1 MTSKD
6 LKLTDLK
13 ENLKKSLDSQN
24 TEEFCNAIADFA
36 EVMQA
41 DIVKDFQDYQRT
53 QDQEILAKRGIR
65 VLTSEEKKFYEG
77 FKRTY
82 ETKSFDG
89 LENAFPETVLES
101 VLDNI
106 KTQFPLLGAIQTMNT
121 ATMTKILVNKT
132 GMQYATWGALGS
144 KITEELEGSI
154 GVINLTDKKLTA
166 FMPVS
171 KDMLDAGIQ
180 WIDAYVRAVL
190 AEASG
195 AALCKAVIAGTGKG
209 EPIGMMKD
217 LTNVSS
223 EVYQDKTATP
233 VTKFD
238 PLTYG
243 GLVSKLAVDENDRQR
258 VVDNLILVV
267 SPVDYFGKV
276 MPATTWLLSS
286 GTYAR
291 DVLPY
296 PTRIIQDINVP
307 SGKAVLGLGKKYFLG
322 VGKGGS
328 GGRIDYDDSF
338 RFLDDERVYKTKM
351 YGDGRPLDNNAF
363 LVLDISGLTPL
374 VPTVAVQGGSSGG
387 TDQTAMAGKAVT
399 GKATAGKE

>member
-6 LKLTDLK
+6 LKVTELK

-24 TEEFCNAIADFA
+24 TDDFCNAIADFA
-36 EVMQA
+36 EVLQS
-41 DIVKDFQDYQRT
+41 DIMKDFQNYQKT
-53 QDQEILAKRGIR
+53 QDHEILAKRGIR
-65 VLTSEEKKFYEG
+65 MLTSEETKFYEG
-77 FKRTY
+77 MK
-82 ETKSFDG
+82 KSYTAKTFEG
-89 LENAFPETVLES
+89 LENAFPETILEA
-101 VLDNI
+101 VMENI
-106 KTQFPLLGAIQTMNT
+106 KTQFPLLNAIQVMNT

-132 GMQYATWGALGS
+132 GMQYAKWGALGS

-166 FMPVS
+166 FLPVS

-195 AALCKAVIAGTGKG
+195 AALCKEVITGNGKEG
-209 EPIGMMKD
+209 PIGMMKD

-223 EVYQDKTATP
+223 EEYQDKSATS

-238 PLTYG
+238 PVTYG
-243 GLVSKLAVDENDRQR
+243 GLLSKLAEDENKRQR
-258 VVDNLILVV
+258 VVDNLIMVV
-267 SPVDYFGKV
+267 NPVDYFGKV

-286 GTYAR
+286 GIYAR

-296 PTRIIQDINVP
+296 PTQIIQDVNVP
-307 SGKAVLGLGKKYFLG
+307 SGKAVLGLAKRYFMG

-374 VPTVAVQGGSSGG
+374 VPVVETKTGAAAAS
-387 TDQTAMAGKAVT
+387 AMAKST
-399 GKATAGKE
+399 GK